1 MPIYSSVSPKVWFMI
16 AFVALQ
22 VICLPADPEPRSLLA
37 DHEYRGLHGVVL
49 WLIGKL
55 IASPIIDFNP

>member
-1 MPIYSSVSPKVWFMI
+1 MI

-22 VICLPADPEPRSLLA
+22 VIWLPADPEPRSLLA